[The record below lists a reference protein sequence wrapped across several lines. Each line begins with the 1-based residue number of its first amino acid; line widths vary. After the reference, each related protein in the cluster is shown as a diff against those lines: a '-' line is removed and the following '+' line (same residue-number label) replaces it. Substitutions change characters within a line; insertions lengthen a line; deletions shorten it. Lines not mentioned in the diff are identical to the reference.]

1 MKRRV
6 VVTGVG
12 VVSPLGLDVPA
23 TWEAL
28 LAGTS
33 GIGPITRFDAS
44 AFAVR
49 IAGEVRGFD
58 PATFIEKKKS
68 KRWTRS
74 STTPSPP
81 PRKRCATVGCASAA
95 TMRPGWGSTLG
106 RRWGG

>member
-58 PATFIEKKKS
+58 PATFIEKKEIKKMDPFIHYAIAAAEEAMRDS
-68 KRWTRS
+68 GLCISGDNAAR
-74 STTPSPP
+74 
-81 PRKRCATVGCASAA
+81 VGVHIGSA
-95 TMRPGWGSTLG
+95 LG
-106 RRWGG
+106 G

>member
-58 PATFIEKKKS
+58 PATFIEKRNQKDGPVHPLRHRRRRGS
-68 KRWTRS
+68 DARQWVVHQRRQCG
-74 STTPSPP
+74 PGGGPHW
-81 PRKRCATVGCASAA
+81 VGA
-95 TMRPGWGSTLG
+95 
-106 RRWGG
+106 GG